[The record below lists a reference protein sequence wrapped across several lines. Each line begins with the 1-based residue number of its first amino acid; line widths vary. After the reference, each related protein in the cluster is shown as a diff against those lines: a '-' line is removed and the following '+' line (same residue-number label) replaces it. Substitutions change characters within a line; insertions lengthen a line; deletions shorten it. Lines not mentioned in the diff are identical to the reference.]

1 MKKVY
6 TFLLILAVSTSITT
20 AQNSKTK
27 KADQLY
33 DRLAYTD
40 AAEAYQKLLKKGDGS
55 RYVYERLANS
65 YFFINNTK
73 KAEPYYKRV
82 VKSKKVNSETVYN
95 YAQVLKANGKI
106 ADYNTWMKKFSQ
118 MTPSDSRAVEFMKN
132 PNYVPQ
138 IMDALAMYEV
148 VNLKD
153 LNSEYSE
160 FGGIVIGKDFYF
172 SSARNTNRKK
182 YHWDDQPFLD
192 VYKARL
198 IGNTIK
204 NAELLGGDVNT
215 KYHEGNL
222 AITADGKRMYFD
234 RNDYF
239 EGKYVKNEDGVN
251 QINIYY
257 SEKVDGNWRGVF
269 SVPFN
274 SSEYSTGHPA
284 LSPDG
289 NTLYFVSNK
298 PGGKGDSDIYKVSV
312 NAEGI
317 FGTPERLGDNINT
330 EGKEVF
336 PYIDSSGT
344 LYFSSNGHLGL
355 GGLDGFYAEA
365 NGGNG
370 FNDPINLG
378 KGANSVDDDF
388 AFIYEPN
395 TKTGFMSSNRK
406 GGQGSDDI
414 YVLNAAEVPCAVRIN
429 VTVFDEYSKAPI
441 SGARV
446 DLYDT
451 SENRLS
457 SKTSD
462 ANGNVSFKAACD
474 VEHIVQAV
482 VTNYESNATAVDAA
496 NDTKVKT
503 AINLRPIEA
512 IIQGDNIVL
521 NTIYFDFD
529 RANVTPKAAFELDKL
544 VAIMKKYPSLIVKAE
559 SHTDNKG
566 KDGYNMILSE
576 KRAQATVQ
584 YIISKGIS
592 DARISGQGMGK
603 SKPVN
608 ACGDGCTDAESQEN
622 RRSEFIILER

>member
-1 MKKVY
+1 M
-6 TFLLILAVSTSITT
+6 
-20 AQNSKTK
+20 N
-27 KADQLY
+27 
-33 DRLAYTD
+33 
-40 AAEAYQKLLKKGDGS
+40 
-55 RYVYERLANS
+55 
-65 YFFINNTK
+65 
-73 KAEPYYKRV
+73 
-82 VKSKKVNSETVYN
+82 
-95 YAQVLKANGKI
+95 
-106 ADYNTWMKKFSQ
+106 
-118 MTPSDSRAVEFMKN
+118 PSDSRAVEFMKN
-132 PNYVPQ
+132 PKYVPQ

-312 NAEGI
+312 NAEGA

-482 VTNYESNATAVDAA
+482 VTNYESNATAVEAA

-521 NTIYFDFD
+521 NAIYFDFD

-608 ACGDGCTDAESQEN
+608 ACGDGCSDAERQMN
-622 RRSEFIILER
+622 RRSEFVILER

>member
-1 MKKVY
+1 
-6 TFLLILAVSTSITT
+6 
-20 AQNSKTK
+20 
-27 KADQLY
+27 
-33 DRLAYTD
+33 
-40 AAEAYQKLLKKGDGS
+40 
-55 RYVYERLANS
+55 
-65 YFFINNTK
+65 
-73 KAEPYYKRV
+73 
-82 VKSKKVNSETVYN
+82 
-95 YAQVLKANGKI
+95 
-106 ADYNTWMKKFSQ
+106 
-118 MTPSDSRAVEFMKN
+118 
-132 PNYVPQ
+132 
-138 IMDALAMYEV
+138 
-148 VNLKD
+148 
-153 LNSEYSE
+153 
-160 FGGIVIGKDFYF
+160 
-172 SSARNTNRKK
+172 
-182 YHWDDQPFLD
+182 
-192 VYKARL
+192 
-198 IGNTIK
+198 
-204 NAELLGGDVNT
+204 
-215 KYHEGNL
+215 
-222 AITADGKRMYFD
+222 
-234 RNDYF
+234 
-239 EGKYVKNEDGVN
+239 
-251 QINIYY
+251 
-257 SEKVDGNWRGVF
+257 
-269 SVPFN
+269 
-274 SSEYSTGHPA
+274 
-284 LSPDG
+284 
-289 NTLYFVSNK
+289 
-298 PGGKGDSDIYKVSV
+298 
-312 NAEGI
+312 
-317 FGTPERLGDNINT
+317 
-330 EGKEVF
+330 
-336 PYIDSSGT
+336 SSGT

-482 VTNYESNATAVDAA
+482 VTNYESNATAVEAA

-608 ACGDGCTDAESQEN
+608 ACGDGCTDSESQEN

>member
-1 MKKVY
+1 MKKIY
-6 TFLLILAVSTSITT
+6 TFLLIIAVSTSIAT

-40 AAEAYQKLLKKGDGS
+40 AAKAYQKLLKKGEGS
-55 RYVYERLANS
+55 RYVYEKLANS
-65 YFFINNTK
+65 YFFINDTK

-82 VKSKKVNSETVYN
+82 VKSKKVDSETVYN
-95 YAQVLKANGKI
+95 YAQSLKANGKI
-106 ADYNTWMKKFSQ
+106 SDYNTWMKKFSE
-118 MTPSDSRAVEFMKN
+118 MKPSDSRAIEFMKN
-132 PNYVPQ
+132 PDYVPQ
-138 IMDALAMYEV
+138 IMDALARYEV
-148 VNLKD
+148 KNLKD

-160 FGGIVIGKDFYF
+160 FGGVVIGKDFYF
-172 SSARNTNRKK
+172 SSARNTSRKK

-192 VYKARL
+192 VYKASL
-198 IGNTIK
+198 VGNTIK
-204 NAELLGGDVNT
+204 NAELLEGDVNT
-215 KYHEGNL
+215 KYHEGNV

-239 EGKYVKNEDGVN
+239 EGKYVKNEEGVN

-257 SEKVDGNWRGVF
+257 SEKIDGNWRGVF

-274 SSEYSTGHPA
+274 NSEYSNGHPA

-289 NTLYFVSNK
+289 NTLYYVSNK

-312 NAEGI
+312 NAQGV

-336 PYIDSSGT
+336 PHIDSNGT
-344 LYFSSNGHLGL
+344 LYFSSNGHQGL

-370 FNDPINLG
+370 FNDPVNLG

-388 AFIYEPN
+388 AFIYDPN

-406 GGQGSDDI
+406 GGKGSDDI
-414 YVLNAAEVPCAVRIN
+414 YALNALEAPCT
-429 VTVFDEYSKAPI
+429 VTIDATILDEYTKAPI

-451 SENRLS
+451 AENKLS

-462 ANGNVSFKAACD
+462 ANGKVSFKAACD
-474 VEHIVQAV
+474 KEHILQAV
-482 VTNYESNATAVDAA
+482 AENYESNATTVEAA
-496 NDTKVKT
+496 NDTKVT
-503 AINLRPIEA
+503 SSVYIRPIEA
-512 IIQGDNIVL
+512 IIQGDQIVL
-521 NTIYFDFD
+521 NPIYFDYD
-529 RANVTPKAAFELDKL
+529 RSNVKPKAAFELDKL
-544 VAIMKKYPSLIVKAE
+544 VAIMKKYPSLTIKVE
-559 SHTDNKG
+559 SHTDSKG
-566 KDGYNMILSE
+566 KNEYNMNLSE
-576 KRAQATVQ
+576 RRAQATVQ
-584 YIISKGIS
+584 YVISKGIS
-592 DARISGQGMGK
+592 ASRITGEGFGK
-603 SKPVN
+603 SKPTN
-608 ACGDGCTDAESQEN
+608 SCGDGCTDAERQKN